1 MNFRAPVRDLAFTL
15 TEVAKIGRLP
25 DAPDRDTIDAVL
37 AGAADLAETVLA
49 PLNRVGDREGAR
61 YENGR
66 VSLPTGFQEA
76 YQAYAQ
82 GGWGGLSADERWGGQ
97 GLPTALAQAVLETVH
112 AANMAF
118 GLCPLLTL
126 AAVEALAAHGTPEQQ
141 ALYLPRL
148 VSGEWT
154 GTMNLTEP
162 QAGTDLAAV
171 RTRAEP
177 NGDGTYALHGSK
189 IFITWGDHDV
199 APNIVHLVLARL
211 PGAPEGVRGLSLF
224 LAPKVLVNPDGSLG
238 SPNAVRPGGIEHK
251 LGIHASPTCTM
262 LFEGALAELVG
273 RPNQGLAH
281 MFTMMNAARLGVGV
295 EGVGIAE
302 RAYQAALAYSLD
314 RRQGRSSWS
323 GEAGAPIFDHPDV
336 RRALSVMKARIEAA
350 RAICLLT
357 AVEADL
363 SDTDDRARRRYEL
376 LVPVAKAWST
386 DMAVEVASIGLQV
399 HGGMGF
405 IEETGAA
412 QHYRDARI
420 TPIYEG
426 TNGVQALD
434 LVGRKLPAGDGQA
447 LRELADDMRDTAAEL
462 AASTELHDLA
472 PALSAG
478 VAAVQQAGAWLLER
492 RGSPDALAGATP
504 FLALLGDVLGGWLLA
519 SGALAAAGSPDA
531 YLSAKAPLARVYTHQ
546 VLSAAP
552 ARSAAVCAGAAEL
565 YGLTAELLSG
575 A

>member
-1 MNFRAPVRDLAFTL
+1 MSYRAPVRDLVFTL
-15 TEVAKIGRLP
+15 TEVAGLDRLP
-25 DAPDRDTIDAVL
+25 DAPDRETIEAVL
-37 AGAADLAETVLA
+37 AGAADLAETVLE

-66 VSLPTGFQEA
+66 VTLPAGFRDA
-76 YQAYAQ
+76 YQAYAA
-82 GGWGGLSADERWGGQ
+82 GGWPGLAAPERWGGQ

-112 AANMAF
+112 SANMAF
-118 GLCPLLTL
+118 GLCPMLSL
-126 AAVEALAAHGTPEQQ
+126 AAVEALEAHGSPAQQ
-141 ALYLPRL
+141 ALYLPKL

-171 RTRAEP
+171 RARAEP

-199 APNIVHLVLARL
+199 ADNIVHLVLARL
-211 PGAPEGVRGLSLF
+211 PDAPEGVRGISLF
-224 LAPKVLVNPDGSLG
+224 LAPKFLSEPDGSLG
-238 SPNAVRPGGIEHK
+238 SANAVRPGGIEHK

-262 LFEGALAELVG
+262 LFEGARAELVG
-273 RPNQGLAH
+273 EPNQGLAH
-281 MFTMMNAARLGVGV
+281 MFTMMNSARLSVGV

-302 RAYQAALAYSLD
+302 RAYQQALGYAQE

-323 GEAGAPIFDHPDV
+323 GQAGAPIFDHPDV
-336 RRALSVMKARIEAA
+336 RRTLSVMKARIEAA

-363 SDTDDRARRRYEL
+363 APSDPAARRRYEL

-386 DMAVEVASIGLQV
+386 DMGVEVASSGIQV

-420 TPIYEG
+420 APIYEG

-434 LVGRKLPAGDGQA
+434 LVGRKLPAGDGEA
-447 LRELADDMRDTAAEL
+447 LRELVRDMRETAVSL
-462 AASTELHDLA
+462 GGSDGLHALA

-478 VAAVQQAGAWLLER
+478 ASAVQQAGNWLIER
-492 RGSPDALAGATP
+492 KGSPDALAGATP
-504 FLALLGDVLGGWLLA
+504 FLKLLGDVAGGWLLCR
-519 SGALAAAGSPDA
+519 GALAAEGSTDP
-531 YLSAKAPLARVYTHQ
+531 YLAAKVPLARVYVHQ

-552 ARSAAVCAGAAEL
+552 AGLAAVTAGADEL
-565 YGLTAELLSG
+565 YSLTPELLG
-575 A
+575 AA